1 MSELAPDGR
10 LPQVSIGMPV
20 YNGASSLPEVLELL
34 AGQTMRGLEI
44 ILSDNAST
52 DETAVICRRFAA
64 RDPRIRYFRQPA
76 TMPVTDNF
84 RFVLAQARAPYFM
97 WAAHD
102 DLRDADYVERLAA
115 ALDRNDRAILAFGDV
130 VEIIDGVPRPL
141 ALRFAN
147 GALSPAA
154 RLRSAALHPL
164 HHLYGLWRREPLR
177 RIRWR
182 HNEWWHDTPP
192 MMAATMLGEF
202 VHVPG
207 VVFRYRYN
215 RHPFFDWPRQAA
227 PAAGSAAL
235 PASAAGSPIW
245 AGWSGTPRSRSAR
258 WPVSATDCS
267 PAGSP
272 CARCAAQIC
281 GYLSRR
287 YFTTHEGDVAERNQP
302 AALRPICNNIND
314 NTRRSSDN

>member
-1 MSELAPDGR
+1 MSEPPPDGR

-20 YNGASSLPEVLELL
+20 YNGASSLPEVLESLT
-34 AGQTMRGLEI
+34 GQTMRGLEI

-52 DETAVICRRFAA
+52 DETADICRRFAA

-76 TMPVTDNF
+76 IVPVTDNF
-84 RFVLAQARAPYFM
+84 SFVLAQARAPYFM

-115 ALDRNDRAILAFGDV
+115 ALDRNDGAILAFGDV

-154 RLRSAALHPL
+154 RLRSAALPPL

-215 RHPFFDWPRQAA
+215 RHPFFDWRRRPGFSGLLFAA
-227 PAAGSAAL
+227 ARFGRRLGDLARLVWNSAVTVGEVAGFGYGL
-235 PASAAGSPIW
+235 L
-245 AGWSGTPRSRSAR
+245 AGWFALRKVSG
-258 WPVSATDCS
+258 
-267 PAGSP
+267 
-272 CARCAAQIC
+272 QIC
-281 GYLSRR
+281 GYIMRHGVSFRHSGVAARR
-287 YFTTHEGDVAERNQP
+287 GP
-302 AALRPICNNIND
+302 AI
-314 NTRRSSDN
+314 

>member
-20 YNGASSLPEVLELL
+20 YNGASSLPEVLESL

-52 DETAVICRRFAA
+52 DETADICRRFAA

-215 RHPFFDWPRQAA
+215 RHPFFDWPHQGGARGWICHITRLSGRIADLGQLIWYSAITVA
-227 PAAGSAAL
+227 EIAGPRYAAL
-235 PASAAGSPIW
+235 AAWFAFLKVAHQTS
-245 AGWSGTPRSRSAR
+245 
-258 WPVSATDCS
+258 
-267 PAGSP
+267 
-272 CARCAAQIC
+272 

>member
-52 DETAVICRRFAA
+52 DETAVICQRFAA

-115 ALDRNDRAILAFGDV
+115 ALDRNDGAILAFGDV
-130 VEIIDGVPRPL
+130 VEIVDGVPRPL

-215 RHPFFDWPRQAA
+215 RHPFFDWPRRPGFSGLLFAA
-227 PAAGSAAL
+227 ARFGGGL
-235 PASAAGSPIW
+235 PISVDSSGIRQSP
-245 AGWSGTPRSRSAR
+245 SRK
-258 WPVSATDCS
+258 S
-267 PAGSP
+267 PALAMQPWPHGLRFSRWLVRPADTSVVVTSP
-272 CARCAAQIC
+272 PM
-281 GYLSRR
+281 
-287 YFTTHEGDVAERNQP
+287 TTMFPRIAYRKHED
-302 AALRPICNNIND
+302 L
-314 NTRRSSDN
+314 

>member
-1 MSELAPDGR
+1 MRELAPDGR
-10 LPQVSIGMPV
+10 LPRVSIGMPV
-20 YNGASSLPEVLELL
+20 YNGAGSLPEVLESL

-52 DETAVICRRFAA
+52 DDTADICRRFAA

-76 TMPVTDNF
+76 TVPVTDNF
-84 RFVLAQARAPYFM
+84 SFVLAQARAPYFM

-115 ALDRNDRAILAFGDV
+115 ALDRSDGAILAFGDV
-130 VEIIDGVPRPL
+130 VEIVDGVPRPL
-141 ALRFAN
+141 DLRFAN

-164 HHLYGLWRREPLR
+164 HHLYGLWRSEPLR

-215 RHPFFDWPRQAA
+215 RHPFFDWPRRPGFSGLLFAA
-227 PAAGSAAL
+227 ARFGRRLADLTRLVWNSAVTVGEVAGFGYGL
-235 PASAAGSPIW
+235 L
-245 AGWSGTPRSRSAR
+245 AGWFALRKVCG
-258 WPVSATDCS
+258 
-267 PAGSP
+267 
-272 CARCAAQIC
+272 QIC
-281 GYLSRR
+281 GYIMRHGVSFRGSGMAARR
-287 YFTTHEGDVAERNQP
+287 GP
-302 AALRPICNNIND
+302 A
-314 NTRRSSDN
+314 T

>member
-1 MSELAPDGR
+1 MTIFAMPIMSSGWPRRSTAMTAP
-10 LPQVSIGMPV
+10 
-20 YNGASSLPEVLELL
+20 SS
-34 AGQTMRGLEI
+34 
-44 ILSDNAST
+44 
-52 DETAVICRRFAA
+52 
-64 RDPRIRYFRQPA
+64 
-76 TMPVTDNF
+76 
-84 RFVLAQARAPYFM
+84 
-97 WAAHD
+97 
-102 DLRDADYVERLAA
+102 
-115 ALDRNDRAILAFGDV
+115 AFGDV

-215 RHPFFDWPRQAA
+215 RHPFFDWPRRPGFSGLLFAA
-227 PAAGSAAL
+227 AQFGRRLADLSRLVWNSAVTVGEVAGFGYGL
-235 PASAAGSPIW
+235 L
-245 AGWSGTPRSRSAR
+245 AGWFALRKVCG
-258 WPVSATDCS
+258 
-267 PAGSP
+267 
-272 CARCAAQIC
+272 QIC
-281 GYLSRR
+281 GYITRHGLSFRHSGLAARR
-287 YFTTHEGDVAERNQP
+287 GPVTVETPATTASAR
-302 AALRPICNNIND
+302 AAFAYGRIEKQRCRGLFGAGC
-314 NTRRSSDN
+314 RRW